1 MHEHDRRKASEPK
14 RAATENKENTLPM
27 DGSVLALVLGRE
39 RERERERVTYTVQYG
54 DGGSGKQYTGYRAVH
69 RVKV

>member
-39 RERERERVTYTVQYG
+39 RERERESYMYCTIWRRRQW
-54 DGGSGKQYTGYRAVH
+54 KQYTGYRAVH